1 MIVKCAKSYEDL
13 RTYNN
18 MLHPTF
24 KEACK
29 AHGLFND
36 DNEWYNAFDEVA
48 RWATLEQLRHLFV
61 AMLIYC
67 EVGDEPTFF
76 EKVWQL
82 LADDIQYNMR
92 KTLNLP
98 SYQMPINE
106 IRDHLLDKLSILF
119 NKCSSNIRD
128 YNLPLKTNSAGSSY
142 GNRYIEE
149 ELSYNFNA
157 LLSEAQNLHMK
168 LNEQQLYAFNTIVHT
183 VLSNISGFF
192 FLSGYGGTGK
202 TFLWNTIVTHLRAQK
217 RIVFVASSGV
227 ASLLLSGGRTT
238 HSRFKIPCEMDETS
252 ICDIKRGS
260 KLAEL
265 IEATSLIIW
274 DEAFMTHIHAFEA
287 LDRSLRDLLSLK
299 SAQAAQFSFGGKTI
313 VLGGDPRQIQPVIEG
328 GSRAQNINA
337 AITNSSLWSS
347 ITVTPGFRRQT
358 ECEPCTCQDQ
368 LFTYTAV
375 T

>member
-1 MIVKCAKSYEDL
+1 MIVKCTKSYEDL

-48 RWATLEQLRHLFV
+48 RWATSEQLRHLFV
-61 AMLIYC
+61 TMLIYC

-119 NKCSSNIRD
+119 NKCDSNIRD

-168 LNEQQLYAFNTIVHT
+168 LNEQQLYAFNTIVHI

-192 FLSGYGGTGK
+192 FLSGYGGTRK

-252 ICDIKRGS
+252 ICDIK
-260 KLAEL
+260 EVQ
-265 IEATSLIIW
+265 SLP
-274 DEAFMTHIHAFEA
+274 
-287 LDRSLRDLLSLK
+287 S
-299 SAQAAQFSFGGKTI
+299 
-313 VLGGDPRQIQPVIEG
+313 
-328 GSRAQNINA
+328 
-337 AITNSSLWSS
+337 
-347 ITVTPGFRRQT
+347 
-358 ECEPCTCQDQ
+358 
-368 LFTYTAV
+368 
-375 T
+375 